1 MNKKIKNLKNKFLDN
16 EVKLDFKT
24 CQETCDC
31 CEDSLGCTKWKWVKV
46 NRNEK
51 LEDKIKELKAKKESL
66 KAELK
71 EVFSE
76 SEKERIKKEIELT
89 EKSIQKAKESKE
101 ERVKEF
107 TIRLR
112 EEPEDDT
119 LAHEFTHVF
128 LVYHYDFSEHHG
140 KGEIS
145 EKKNAHFWSLK
156 EWFLAQIKD

>member
-1 MNKKIKNLKNKFLDN
+1 MNEKIIRLKDQFLDH

-31 CEDSLGCTKWKWVKV
+31 CEDSLGCTKWKWIKV

-51 LEDKIKELKAKKESL
+51 LEDKIEELKVKKESL

-71 EVFSE
+71 ASFSE
-76 SEKERIKKEIELT
+76 IIKNKIELI
-89 EKSIQKAKESKE
+89 EESIQKTKKNKE
-101 ERVKEF
+101 ERVKDF
-107 TIRLR
+107 IIRLR
-112 EEPEDDT
+112 KEPDEDT
-119 LAHEFTHVF
+119 IAHEFTHVF